1 MNRMS
6 RFPSTGQ
13 SRFATIPDAQI
24 QRSTFDRSHGY
35 KTTFTGDKLVP
46 CFVDE
51 ALPGDTF
58 EIKMNHFVRMTTP
71 IVPFMDNLHFDVFF
85 FAVPNR
91 LLWENWEKFNGAQDS
106 PGDSTDYL
114 IPQVT
119 VPAGGFANSSVADYF
134 GLPTEVDCETVS
146 ALPFRA
152 YGLIYREWFRDQN
165 ITSLSNPTIET
176 GDGPD
181 DYNSLFYGTLFN
193 RAKRKD
199 YFTSCLPWPQKGD
212 AVEIPIG
219 GFAPLVSTGDGIPI
233 FGTDA
238 GGLGPFTMNLRNT
251 AAGTATTGDATTE
264 NITPTPTVSSNG
276 SLYWSDPKLEADL
289 SSATNVT
296 INALRQAFQVQR
308 LFERDARGGTRYIE
322 VIRSHFN
329 VTNPD
334 FRLQRPEYLGGYS
347 HRISVN
353 PIAQTSQTDPAATP
367 QGNLAAVAYSAG
379 GNRVCRQSFTE
390 HCTIIGLMCVRPD
403 LTYQQGIDRMW
414 SRKTRFDFYW
424 PSLAHLGEQAV
435 LSKEIYAD
443 GSPEDQDVFGYQ
455 ERYAEY
461 RYKPSKI
468 TGQFRSNFAQ
478 SLDLWHLSQE
488 FATRPRLNNS
498 FIRYNSPYERVLAV
512 DDYPE
517 FFGDFWF
524 EFKCTRPMPVYS
536 VPGLIDHF

>member
-6 RFPSTGQ
+6 RFPSTSQ

-24 QRSTFDRSHGY
+24 QRSTFDRSHGM
-35 KTTFTGDKLVP
+35 KTTFNGDELIP

-85 FAVPNR
+85 FACPNR
-91 LLWENWEKFNGAQDS
+91 LLWENWERFNGAQSD
-106 PGDSTDYL
+106 PNDSTDFL

-119 VPAGGFANSSVADYF
+119 VPAGGFTNGSRADYF
-134 GLPTEVDCETVS
+134 GLPTQEDIETVS

-152 YGLIYREWFRDQN
+152 YELIFREWFRDEN
-165 ITSLSNPTIET
+165 VGTVSSPTIEL

-181 DYNSLFYGTLFN
+181 DYSALFYNLCLRRN
-193 RAKRKD
+193 KRKD

-219 GFAPLVSTGDGIPI
+219 GFAPVVAAGDGMPVFEDQAPTPNVSNI
-233 FGTDA
+233 FW
-238 GGLGPFTMNLRNT
+238 N
-251 AAGTATTGDATTE
+251 GTAGVDGTFSGVGNLE
-264 NITPTPTVSSNG
+264 WN
-276 SLYWSDPKLEADL
+276 DPKLQADL

-443 GSPEDQDVFGYQ
+443 GSADDQNVFGYQ
-455 ERYAEY
+455 ERFAEY

-488 FATRPRLNNS
+488 FINRPTLNKS
-498 FIRYNSPYERVLAV
+498 FIRYNTPYERVLAV
-512 DDYPE
+512 DDYPD